1 MFSTTIF
8 KDISCLRMEE
18 AKLLIL
24 EEKFTIAVAA
34 YHVGCKHHQHF
45 TVAFKKIYG
54 YVPSHLIC
62 DRKGF

>member
-1 MFSTTIF
+1 
-8 KDISCLRMEE
+8 MEE